1 MFHISHV
8 KYNNSWAYYYVLWRI
23 RGHLHSWCKL
33 ATWQNLQ
40 STESKASNICSIY
53 NISYYILVKVMLILS
68 EESAE
73 LKLGDNKFNV
83 FYHGLIGIAFFKQ
96 I

>member
-1 MFHISHV
+1 
-8 KYNNSWAYYYVLWRI
+8 
-23 RGHLHSWCKL
+23 
-33 ATWQNLQ
+33 
-40 STESKASNICSIY
+40 
-53 NISYYILVKVMLILS
+53 MLILS